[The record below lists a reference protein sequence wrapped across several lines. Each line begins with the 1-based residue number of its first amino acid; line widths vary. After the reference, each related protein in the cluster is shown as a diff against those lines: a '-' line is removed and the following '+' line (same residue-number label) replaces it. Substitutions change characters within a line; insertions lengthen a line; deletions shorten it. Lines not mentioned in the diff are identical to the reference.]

1 MLPSSVSPELSA
13 HGDLPHVTGHD
24 VLTNPLVNKGT
35 AFTERER
42 DLLGIRG
49 LLPPR
54 VFTLEEQLQRT
65 LHSVRGKSSNL
76 ERYIYLTTLQ
86 NRNETLFY
94 RLVTDHI
101 EEMVPLI
108 YTPTVGEACLQYGSI
123 YRRPRGMFI
132 SLRERGKIAEMLRH
146 WPVKG
151 VRLIVVTDGERILG
165 LGDLGAL
172 GMGIPVGK
180 LSLYTACAGV
190 HPSYCLPITL
200 DVGTENASLQTGSA
214 YIGLKQ
220 PRTRG
225 ADYDAFIAEFVA
237 AVKTIFPQALM
248 QWEDFGNTNAFRLLE
263 NYRRVLPSFNDDIQG
278 TAAVALA
285 GVLGALQLTCST
297 LPEQKLLFL
306 GAGEAGTGIADLYV
320 AAAQA
325 AGLTAA
331 EARARCWFVDS
342 KGLVVKNRG
351 DLLAHHKLP
360 YAHEHPFI
368 ATLEE
373 AVRVLQPTALIGVSG
388 TPATF
393 TQPIVAAMTKFNPR
407 PIIFALSNPTSKA
420 ECTAAQAYTWSEG
433 RAIFASGSP
442 FAPFELN
449 GRVHVSGQGNNI
461 YIFPGVGL
469 GALVSQAR
477 EVTDEMFLVA
487 AQTLASLVGPDD
499 LSVGRVYPSLT
510 KVREVSL
517 RIAVAVAETAYRTGL
532 AMRPR
537 PTDVVE
543 DIRSRMFQPVYREY
557 T

>member
-1 MLPSSVSPELSA
+1 MITPSGFPELSA
-13 HGDLPHVTGHD
+13 HGDLPNVTGHD

-54 VFTLEEQLQRT
+54 VFTLEEQMQRT
-65 LHSVRGKSSNL
+65 LNSVRGKPTNL

-94 RLVTDHI
+94 RLVTENI

-108 YTPTVGEACLQYGSI
+108 YTPTVGEACIQYGSI

-132 SLRERGKIAEMLRH
+132 SLRERGHIATMLRH

-180 LSLYTACAGV
+180 LSLYSACAGV

-200 DVGTENASLQTGSA
+200 DVGTDNASLQTGSA

-237 AVKTIFPQALM
+237 AVKEVFPQALM

-285 GVLGALQLTCST
+285 GVIGALQLTCSN
-297 LPEQKLLFL
+297 LSEQKLLFL

-320 AAAQA
+320 AAAVS
-325 AGLTAA
+325 AGLPEA

-351 DLLAHHKLP
+351 DALAHHKLP

-373 AVRVLQPTALIGVSG
+373 AVRTLQPTALIGVSG

-393 TQPIVAAMTKFNPR
+393 TQPIVAAMAKFNRR

-420 ECTAAQAYTWSEG
+420 ECTAAQAYTWSDG

-532 AMRPR
+532 AGRARPN
-537 PTDVVE
+537 DVVE

>member
-1 MLPSSVSPELSA
+1 MNPNPVSPELSA
-13 HGDLPHVTGHD
+13 HGDVPVVTGHD
-24 VLTNPLVNKGT
+24 VLTNPLLNKGT

-54 VFTLEEQLQRT
+54 VFTLEEQVQRT
-65 LHSVRGKSSNL
+65 LNSVRGKPTNL

-94 RLVTDHI
+94 RLVTENI

-108 YTPTVGEACLQYGSI
+108 YTPTVGEACIQYGAI

-132 SLRERGKIAEMLRH
+132 SLRERGRIAETLRH

-190 HPSYCLPITL
+190 HPGYCLPITL
-200 DVGTENASLQTGSA
+200 DVGTENASLQNGSA

-225 ADYDAFIAEFVA
+225 ADYDAFIGEFVH
-237 AVKTIFPQALM
+237 AVKDVFPQALL

-263 NYRRVLPSFNDDIQG
+263 HYRRVLPSFNDDIQG

-285 GVLGALQLTCST
+285 GVIGALKLTGSK
-297 LPEQKLLFL
+297 LAEQKLLFL

-320 AAAQA
+320 AAAVA
-325 AGLTAA
+325 AGLT
-331 EARARCWFVDS
+331 ETQARARCWFVDS
-342 KGLVVKNRG
+342 KGLLVKNRG
-351 DLLAHHKLP
+351 DVLAPHKLP
-360 YAHEHPFI
+360 YAHEHPFVP
-368 ATLEE
+368 TLEA
-373 AVRVLQPTALIGVSG
+373 AVRLLRPTALIGVSG

-393 TQPIVAAMTKFNPR
+393 TQPIVAAMATFNRR

-420 ECTAAQAYTWSEG
+420 ECTAVQAYTWSEG

-449 GRVHVSGQGNNI
+449 GRLHVPGQGNNI

-469 GALVSQAR
+469 GALASQTR
-477 EVTDEMFLVA
+477 EVTDEMFLIA
-487 AQTLASLVGPDD
+487 AQTLAGLVGPDD
-499 LSVGRVYPSLT
+499 LAVGRVYPSLT

-517 RIAVAVAETAYRTGL
+517 RIAAAVAETAYRTGL
-532 AMRPR
+532 AGRPR